1 MMGRGNDMGDFIA
14 FITDILEEEQGTLNL
29 ETKREDCEKWD
40 SLMHLRIVME
50 IERKYGVEI
59 PFEIIPNIR
68 TLNDLYQYVK

>member
-1 MMGRGNDMGDFIA
+1 MEEFLDFVS
-14 FITDILEEEQGTLNL
+14 DILEEDSGALNL

-59 PFEIIPNIR
+59 PFEKISKIC
-68 TLNDLYQYVK
+68 TLKGFYEFVK